1 MTDFKKDM
9 AKIQTLVG
17 DAFSATGALVALSDG
32 GVMSAPKL
40 QQTLEKT
47 AAEFEKAAL
56 ELRVLCERN
65 SPGEGGYGKR
75 PAAPFR
81 AVTGHVEKLG
91 YSWLHIQLNT
101 LLPHCR
107 YQAPTWLADAIR
119 RLLDDFESRGNQVPY
134 FRERALLVI
143 DEHSEVDG
151 RRVFD
156 QDNKGWKAVCNAL
169 KGRAIPDDD
178 QYTLGVSL
186 LSTKSPENV
195 CHITLLDL
203 RDASDFFALHSGDYA
218 LGSIYEHAHPIR

>member
-9 AKIQTLVG
+9 ARIQTLVG
-17 DAFSATGALVALSDG
+17 SAFSATGGLVALSDG
-32 GVMSAPKL
+32 GVMSGPKL
-40 QQTLEKT
+40 QQTLEQT

-56 ELRVLCERN
+56 ELRALCEKH
-65 SPGEGGYGKR
+65 SPGKGGYGKR
-75 PAAPFR
+75 LPAPFC
-81 AVTGHVEKLG
+81 AAAGHVEKLG

-107 YQAPTWLADAIR
+107 YQTPLWLSDTIR
-119 RLLDDFESRGNQVPY
+119 RLLDNFETGGNTVPY
-134 FRERALLVI
+134 FRERAMLVI
-143 DEHSEVDG
+143 DEHSGVSG

-178 QYTLGVSL
+178 QYTLSVSL
-186 LSTKSPENV
+186 LATPSTENV
-195 CHITLLDL
+195 CHITLMDL

-218 LGSIYEHAHPIR
+218 LGSIYGCAGHIR